1 MTLAAV
7 PLLLER
13 MLDSKFPNWW
23 VTSFHYNA
31 YLVIILVFAAVDG
44 AARLDRWPAGVRGY
58 LAARRSLP
66 GTASPGPGTASPG
79 PGTAS
84 PGPGAGHR
92 RTGTVALA
100 CSVAMIAVAIA
111 LIPRFAFGAALQ
123 PSFYHRTARMRAEAA
138 AAAAVPPGVTVEAV
152 NYVGPHLSG
161 RDTVL
166 LWDGDGTTPP
176 FSPWVVADVRH
187 REFTFPS
194 KQAERQRVALLEKH
208 GYQVTFRRDGFLVL
222 HAPGAAP

>member
-1 MTLAAV
+1 
-7 PLLLER
+7 
-13 MLDSKFPNWW
+13 
-23 VTSFHYNA
+23 
-31 YLVIILVFAAVDG
+31 
-44 AARLDRWPAGVRGY
+44 
-58 LAARRSLP
+58 
-66 GTASPGPGTASPG
+66 
-79 PGTAS
+79 
-84 PGPGAGHR
+84 
-92 RTGTVALA
+92 
-100 CSVAMIAVAIA
+100 MIAVAIA

-123 PSFYHRTARMRAEAA
+123 PSFYHRTVRMRAEAA

-166 LWDGDGTTPP
+166 LWDGDGTTPL